1 MSMRFQSNRANVMAR
16 HLMAKKAAHTAIGQ
30 FVSSKARLLTP
41 VGDTGNLRRS
51 NNYKAEEEKVVIGN
65 STDYSIYVEKG
76 TGIYAEDGNGRQTPW
91 MYQDPKTGK
100 WIKTQGQH
108 AQPFLRPA
116 AENNK
121 AQITQVGT
129 RTYSSLMR

>member
-1 MSMRFQSNRANVMAR
+1 MSMKFQSNRAAVMAR
-16 HLMAKKAAHTAIGQ
+16 HSAAKKAAHTAIGQ
-30 FVSSKARLLTP
+30 FVTSKAKLLTA
-41 VGDTGNLRRS
+41 VDTGNTRRG
-51 NNYKAEEEKVVIGN
+51 NNYKATAEKAVIGN
-65 STDYSIYVEKG
+65 SVDTSIYLEKG

-91 MYQDPKTGK
+91 MYRHPKSGK
-100 WIKTQGQH
+100 MVKTHGQH

-121 AQITQVGT
+121 PQITQVGT

>member
-1 MSMRFQSNRANVMAR
+1 MSMRFQSNRAAVMAK
-16 HLMAKKAAHTAIGQ
+16 HMMAKKAAHTAIGQ
-30 FVSSKARLLTP
+30 FVTSKAKLLTA
-41 VGDTGNLRRS
+41 VDTGNTRRG
-51 NNYKAEEEKVVIGN
+51 NNYKATAEKAVIGN
-65 STDYSIYVEKG
+65 SVDTSIYLEKG

-91 MYQDPKTGK
+91 MYRDPKSGK
-100 WIKTQGQH
+100 MVKTQGQH

-121 AQITQVGT
+121 PQITQVGT

>member
-1 MSMRFQSNRANVMAR
+1 MSMKFQSNRAAVMAR
-16 HLMAKKAAHTAIGQ
+16 QLAAKKAAHTAIGQ
-30 FVSSKARLLTP
+30 FVTSKAKLLTP
-41 VGDTGNLRRS
+41 VDTGNTRRGNS
-51 NNYKAEEEKVVIGN
+51 YIATVESAKIGN
-65 STDYSIYVEKG
+65 SVDSSIYVEKG

-91 MYQDPKTGK
+91 MYRDPKTGK
-100 WIKTQGQH
+100 MVQTQGQH

-121 AQITQVGT
+121 PQITQVGT